1 MNYPNALNEL
11 QLTLESFLNIYYV
24 NKNREELI
32 LALKDSV
39 GMKKIIDIFNKDLPV
54 KMLDKR
60 DLYYM
65 AKACMSF
72 YKENVESIHFNKSF
86 LDVNKYFD
94 EREIEQIE
102 NTLIM
107 KEEKDDEYYLFHDVT
122 KVDDKQYIVGRVTSK
137 QLLDI
142 VYGNFIKYDFKMQRE
157 SEKIVRN
164 GVTYET
170 AKIYKKS
177 IRDIKEKMKLGK
189 YRPTA
194 ISINVLD
201 KSDDA
206 SAIGEDIDVNFI
218 YDAENRTL
226 AISKKDRNSLI
237 DGMHRLYAIMD
248 CYNEDENFE
257 QLMQLNIFFMTQ
269 TEARDFIY
277 QEGQKN
283 AISKEQLNKFN
294 SSNIYNLITLDIEKQ
309 GDKTNNFLK
318 GLLGNDKKDI
328 ELMDKFTTFSKFTE
342 ALKDNFTIDYT
353 SLREQRLIKRY
364 IINFY
369 NELLS
374 IYNNETKNIKASRLE
389 SNALHC
395 NMIYLYMRI
404 ARELYEKDNWE
415 DKLYDILSNID
426 SNINGKL
433 SKISDIY
440 NLSDKN
446 KNIIYNYFDQIVKI
460 RQ

>member
-446 KNIIYNYFDQIVKI
+446 KNIIYNYFDEIVKI